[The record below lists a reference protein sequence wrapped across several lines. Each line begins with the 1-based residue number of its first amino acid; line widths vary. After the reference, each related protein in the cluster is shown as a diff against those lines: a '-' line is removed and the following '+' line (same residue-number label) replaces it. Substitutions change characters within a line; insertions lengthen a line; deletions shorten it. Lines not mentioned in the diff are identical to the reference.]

1 LVVKQTLLK
10 PNPALELKNEDRWMA
25 SIYGKVRSES
35 DFILKSIADSLVK
48 LRIYAES
55 SEGNNS
61 DFIIAAIDNLVRD
74 LLMDAD
80 GERWLSLTDVLC
92 SLAEASPEVF
102 LKSIETSLQSTEVA
116 LLAH

>member
-1 LVVKQTLLK
+1 
-10 PNPALELKNEDRWMA
+10 MA
-25 SIYGKVRSES
+25 AIYGKVRSES

-74 LLMDAD
+74 LLMDAE

-102 LKSIETSLQSTEVA
+102 LKSIETSLQSTEASVTRPLMETSESTGFGMRCWHA
-116 LLAH
+116 